1 MKLVITSGYFD
12 PLHVGHLE
20 CLKMAKELGDKLVVI
35 VNNNHQAVLK
45 KGRAF
50 MHDEDRAY
58 IIRALECVDEVII
71 SVDTDKSVCRSIEE
85 VWHKNIGACDEII
98 FAKGGDR
105 MSHEI
110 PEATICKNLKIKIV
124 DGLGAKIRSSSELT
138 EAYSNLL
145 KRQEFQSTVS
155 EKG

>member
-20 CLKMAKELGDKLVVI
+20 CLKLARQLGDRLVVI
-35 VNNNHQAVLK
+35 VNNDHQAALK

-50 MHDEDRAY
+50 MHDEDRAC
-58 IIRALECVDEVII
+58 IIQALECVDETFV

-85 VWHKNIGACDEII
+85 VWHKNLSTCDEMI

-105 MSHEI
+105 MSYEI
-110 PEATICKNLKIKIV
+110 PEAITCKNLKIIIV

-138 EAYSNLL
+138 DAYRHLL
-145 KRQEFQSTVS
+145 KKTPAES
-155 EKG
+155 K